1 MFHLPA
7 EDFAFT
13 SDAGR
18 KVEERSLA
26 KIVVNHPV
34 QEAVASL

>member
-7 EDFAFT
+7 EDFEFT

-18 KVEERSLA
+18 RFVERSLA
-26 KIVVNHPV
+26 KVYVNHPV